1 MMSKPLLFLLILC
14 LGTACTATRKI
25 TYLNDI
31 EGLSGSD
38 TTHNLPLL
46 KVGPGDILQ
55 VTVSTMDKD
64 ITQLYN
70 APTSS
75 FSGLQAMEPPGYLV
89 DQQGNITLPVAGKI
103 YVKGMSIEEV
113 NQAVTLQVSKTLKN
127 PYVST
132 RLLNFRISVLGDVA
146 RPGSYTIPNARA
158 SILDALSLAGD
169 ANTTAQRT
177 NITLIREV
185 DGIKQYINLN
195 LSDSKV
201 FASPYYYLKTNDVV
215 YVRPGSD
222 KSFAQSKAVIL
233 LPTIIAA
240 ISLITTLI
248 IISHNS

>member
-1 MMSKPLLFLLILC
+1 MSYF
-14 LGTACTATRKI
+14 
-25 TYLNDI
+25 NDI
-31 EGLSGSD
+31 QGLSGSD

-55 VTVSTMDKD
+55 ITVSTLDKD

-70 APTSS
+70 APSYSTTSP
-75 FSGLQAMEPPGYLV
+75 QVNEPPGYLV
-89 DQQGNITLPVAGKI
+89 DPGGNVTLPVAGRI
-103 YVKGMSIEEV
+103 YVKGMTLDEV
-113 NQAVTLQVSKTLKN
+113 NTAVTKQVSQTLKN

-132 RLLNFRISVLGDVA
+132 RLLNFRVSVLGDVA

-169 ANTTAQRT
+169 ANATAQRT
-177 NITLIREV
+177 NITLIREA
-185 DGIKQYINLN
+185 DGVKQFINLD

-201 FASPYYYLKTNDVV
+201 FASPYYYLKSNDVV
-215 YVRPGSD
+215 YVRPGSN
-222 KSFAQSKAVIL
+222 KSFATSKGVIL

-240 ISLITTLI
+240 ISLVTTLI